1 MTKIE
6 EIKRKIAQLPSADAF
21 GKVQLLPLEGLPKSK
36 IYPHPEHP
44 RVMINSSML
53 EKWRTLLTHEDN
65 RGAYEDYCQW
75 VEYESDGVLRDV
87 KEDDEQHWNYDD
99 KELYSVE
106 AKAFRY
112 LMTGEA
118 EYGYQAILAILNI
131 ILTLE
136 ITPSPLR
143 YTKGYMDDSY
153 HRFGY
158 VLYVASEVYD
168 WCFDLLGDAER
179 EKLVA
184 GLMTRIAPRMEMGFP
199 PDKQG
204 AITGHGSEGQF
215 MNDWFCFA
223 LATFGEYPNIY
234 EYVMGRLE
242 KDYVPYR
249 EFYFKSGMQSQGN
262 SYGAARFFSDLN
274 CQYLARTGTGKDI
287 FRVDLNA
294 VAHSFIHNIR
304 PDNTHLRLGDDMGQ
318 RAYPY
323 MFLVYDRTELLTA
336 ALDHDP
342 MAKSEA
348 YRMKDNII
356 KYSKPATY
364 FTGVKFLIWN
374 DPTLGYEDYRT
385 LPTYLYNGAPVC
397 QIITRDSWYDENA
410 TMLYMKV
417 GEYYSANH
425 EHQDAGQFQIFY
437 KGALA
442 IDSGF
447 YDAYGTPTDGAYTK
461 RTIAHNCM
469 LIKDPNS
476 VIPAYKME
484 NADCGGQNFEASE
497 SFNLEIWLDRLQTH
511 RADEIGHEI
520 KLKEDGNVR
529 HAYISG
535 DFALAYPGRAEEAK
549 RYMYG
554 VYTDRKDVPL
564 VFFVYDKVTSTDPS
578 FKKTYLLHFMN
589 EPKRLDGREIVVAHN
604 GGALVSRALL
614 PADDKIE
621 VELVEGTYVVNGEN
635 LVMTRPY
642 KVEHPAN
649 ERGWGRLEISAKLGD
664 KTDYFLNAMYVTDE
678 DKIETT
684 EKAKLYENDA
694 LVGASLQ
701 GCAVFFP
708 KGDELKADTELETY
722 GDGEVY
728 TTVAGL
734 KYGTW
739 LVVGEDGLTKC
750 VTTATKDAGT
760 LSFTAPAGKFRLLK
774 R

>member
-1 MTKIE
+1 MSKIE
-6 EIKRKIAQLPSADAF
+6 ELKTKIAALPPVEEF
-21 GKVQLLPLEGLPKSK
+21 GTVDTLPVEGLPKPK
-36 IYPHPEHP
+36 IYPRPTHP
-44 RVMINSSML
+44 RIMLNSDMIDKIRS
-53 EKWRTLLTHEDN
+53 LLTHEDN
-65 RGAYEDYCQW
+65 AGAYADYDAW
-75 VEYESDGVLRDV
+75 ANSETDGVLREV
-87 KEDDEQHWNYDD
+87 KESDEKHWNFRED
-99 KELYSVE
+99 VFFIIE

-112 LMTGEA
+112 LMTGDEVSGLEA
-118 EYGYQAILAILNI
+118 VYAILNS
-131 ILTLE
+131 ILTLD
-136 ITPSPLR
+136 IWPSPLR
-143 YTKGYMDDSY
+143 YTPGYMDDSY
-153 HRFGY
+153 HRYGF
-158 VLYVASEVYD
+158 VMYVASLVYD
-168 WCFDLLGDAER
+168 WCFDLMSNAER
-179 EKLVA
+179 EKIAA
-184 GLMTRIAPRMEMGFP
+184 GIMTKIAPKMEIGMP
-199 PDKQG
+199 PCRQG

-215 MNDWFCFA
+215 MHDWFCFA
-223 LATFGEYPNIY
+223 LATFDEYPNIY
-234 EYVMGRLE
+234 EYVMGRIE

-249 EFYFKSGMQSQGN
+249 EFYFKSGLQSQGN
-262 SYGAARFFSDLN
+262 SYGAARFYADLM
-274 CQYLARTGTGKDI
+274 CQYLARVGTGKDV

-294 VAHSFIHNIR
+294 VSKSFMHNIR

-323 MFLVYDRTELLTA
+323 MFLVYDRTEFLTA

-348 YRMKDNII
+348 YRMKNNIV
-356 KYSKPATY
+356 KYSQPATY
-364 FTGVKFLIWN
+364 FCGVDFLIWN

-385 LPTYLYNGAPVC
+385 LPTYLYSGAPVC
-397 QIITRDSWYDENA
+397 QIIARDSWYDENA
-410 TMLYMKV
+410 TMIYMKV

-461 RTIAHNCM
+461 RTVAHNCM
-469 LIKDPNS
+469 LIKDPNA
-476 VIPAYKME
+476 VWPAYKIE
-484 NADCGGQNFEASE
+484 NADTGGQNFDASE

-535 DFALAYPGRAEEAK
+535 EFALAYPGRAEEAK

-554 VYTDRKDVPL
+554 VYTDRKDVPV
-564 VFFVYDKVTSTDPS
+564 VFFVYDKITSTNPD

-589 EPKRLDGREIVVAHN
+589 EPKKLDGREIVVAHN
-604 GGALVSRALL
+604 GGALVSHALL
-614 PADDKIE
+614 PRDDKIE
-621 VELVEGTYVVNGEN
+621 IELVEGTYVVNGEN

-642 KVEHPAN
+642 KVDHPAN
-649 ERGWGRLEISAKLGD
+649 ERGWGRLEISAKTGE

-678 DKIETT
+678 DKTETT
-684 EKAKLYENDA
+684 EKAKMYENDV

-701 GCAVFFP
+701 GCAAIFP
-708 KGDELKADTELETY
+708 KGEQLSSDTEFETFGE
-722 GDGEVY
+722 GDIY
-728 TTVAGL
+728 TTVMGL

-739 LVVGEDGLTKC
+739 LVIGEDGLTKC
-750 VTTATKDAGT
+750 ITTATKDAGT
-760 LSFTAPAGKFRLLK
+760 LTFTAPAGKFKLLK